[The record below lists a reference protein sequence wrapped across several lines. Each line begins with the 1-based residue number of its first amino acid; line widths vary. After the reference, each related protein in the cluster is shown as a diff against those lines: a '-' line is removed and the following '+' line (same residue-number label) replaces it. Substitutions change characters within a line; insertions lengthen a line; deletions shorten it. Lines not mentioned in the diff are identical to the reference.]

1 MGLKKCNFSVKHNPK
16 RSRGQSVEQQNAK
29 LVRMFIKKFKE
40 SGIVKELR
48 DKRYPV
54 TRGMKRR
61 RKKSAGKR
69 RAQKNNRNQGFF
81 IL

>member
-1 MGLKKCNFSVKHNPK
+1 MGLKKCNFSVKANPRK
-16 RSRGQSVEQQNAK
+16 AKGTVSEQNAK
-29 LVRMFIKKFKE
+29 LVKIFMKKYKN

-61 RKKSAGKR
+61 RKIAAGKR
-69 RAQKNNRNQGFF
+69 RAQKNKRK
-81 IL
+81 

>member
-16 RSRGQSVEQQNAK
+16 RSRGQSIEQQNAK
-29 LVRMFIKKFKE
+29 LVRIFIKKFKE

-69 RAQKNNRNQGFF
+69 RAQKNNRN
-81 IL
+81 

>member
-69 RAQKNNRNQGFF
+69 RAQKNNRN
-81 IL
+81 